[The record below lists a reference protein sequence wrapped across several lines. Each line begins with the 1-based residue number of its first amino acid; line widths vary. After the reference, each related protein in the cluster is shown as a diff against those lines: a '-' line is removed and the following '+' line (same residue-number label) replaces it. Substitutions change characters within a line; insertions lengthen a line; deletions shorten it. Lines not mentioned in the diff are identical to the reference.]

1 MENIEVS
8 HEGCMSVFSSVS
20 SCVSV
25 SVCLCVCLNVV
36 CCVYDFH
43 GQYFTCTFKTK
54 MEKDECS
61 KNIWCYAGKVTKIT
75 EINVWVALIIIGKN
89 LGETMSTSS
98 NFRTLQIMCHRGVAS
113 GIKYLRQGQMDGI
126 LPCIWLKMSVGVGGC
141 CWCRRMQ
148 FNCTLFL

>member
-1 MENIEVS
+1 MYRGGGSRTEDGGMVVQN
-8 HEGCMSVFSSVS
+8 VFLLNV
-20 SCVSV
+20 CL
-25 SVCLCVCLNVV
+25 SVCQRVCLNVSLL
-36 CCVYDFH
+36 VYDFH

-126 LPCIWLKMSVGVGGC
+126 LPCIWLKMSVCLCVC
-141 CWCRRMQ
+141 VCL
-148 FNCTLFL
+148 TLSLLM